1 MAKKIV
7 AKTSISYGKKDGE
20 QVDFVPGDEVNA
32 SELGMTKAQLEQ
44 LYDAGA
50 IELQETADARE
61 DVETKDEEEKAKE
74 KPEPVKAPATKTE
87 ATSAKVTTSG
97 VKSGDKSNPA

>member
-7 AKTSISYGKKDGE
+7 AKTNISYGKKDGE
-20 QVDFVPGDEVNA
+20 QVDFAPGDEVNA

-61 DVETKDEEEKAKE
+61 EAEEKKDETPVVE
-74 KPEPVKAPATKTE
+74 EPVTPPAKSTPTKAA
-87 ATSAKVTTSG
+87 SSG
-97 VKSGDKSNPA
+97 KGNAA